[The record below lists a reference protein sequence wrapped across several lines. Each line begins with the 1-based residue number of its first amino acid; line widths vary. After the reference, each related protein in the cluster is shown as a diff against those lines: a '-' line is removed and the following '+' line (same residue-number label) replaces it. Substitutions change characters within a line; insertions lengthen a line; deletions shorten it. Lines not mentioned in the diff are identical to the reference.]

1 MPTARNSSFKI
12 VTFMLGQEKFG
23 IEILTVQEIVREV
36 KVAKVPKSPE
46 FVDGVINL
54 RGKVLPIIDLRKRF
68 GIKVFDSNNTR
79 VIIVTLKT
87 SYIGL
92 IVDSVDMVLDIESS
106 VIDETPSIVF
116 GIDSQFI
123 TGVAKVKDD
132 LIMILDLNKI
142 FSSEEQ
148 NFLQKV

>member
-1 MPTARNSSFKI
+1 MTTARNSSFKI

-36 KVAKVPKSPE
+36 KVARVPKSPE

-68 GIKVFDSNNTR
+68 GIKNYESNNTR
-79 VIIVTLKT
+79 VIIITLKN

-148 NFLQKV
+148 SFLQKV